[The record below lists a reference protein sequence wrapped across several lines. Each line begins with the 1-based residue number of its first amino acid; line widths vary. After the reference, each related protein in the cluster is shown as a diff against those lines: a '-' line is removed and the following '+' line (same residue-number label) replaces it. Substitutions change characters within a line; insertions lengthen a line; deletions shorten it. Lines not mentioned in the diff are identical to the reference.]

1 MPPSRTGAHDEY
13 LHCRSSHPGS
23 PLSFSLPNRQFMAT
37 GSGLMTALRGVEAQ
51 FLLQGSV
58 DRHSGDDGVPTK
70 SAILTQN
77 CFLIVCLPCP
87 SRSPPILPKSGEVLE
102 NILSPKRC
110 LLEITFFASVVV
122 TFRISYSA
130 LRSFNDASSTKFW
143 YSSPPGPS
151 PAFTVQGLDWF
162 GPIRPFGSV
171 PDAPP
176 NWSPIQVTSSSL
188 RTIGS
193 IQTFP
198 VASCFYVIQ
207 CVCTRTLLIQ
217 AFHNLRNRP

>member
-23 PLSFSLPNRQFMAT
+23 PLSFPLPNRQFMAT

-58 DRHSGDDGVPTK
+58 DGHSGDDCVRSK

-77 CFLIVCLPCP
+77 WSLIVCLPCP

-110 LLEITFFASVVV
+110 LLEITFFASLVV
-122 TFRISYSA
+122 TFRTTR
-130 LRSFNDASSTKFW
+130 LFV
-143 YSSPPGPS
+143 PS
-151 PAFTVQGLDWF
+151 MMQAQLNFGIPVHLDHHRPLLYRGWTGLVQ
-162 GPIRPFGSV
+162 
-171 PDAPP
+171 
-176 NWSPIQVTSSSL
+176 
-188 RTIGS
+188 
-193 IQTFP
+193 
-198 VASCFYVIQ
+198 
-207 CVCTRTLLIQ
+207 
-217 AFHNLRNRP
+217 